1 MQTGEM
7 IPVDEFCVYH
17 NIETSFI
24 YSLKESGLI
33 EIEIIEEK
41 IMIPYEQ
48 LSNLERIVRLYYEFG
63 INLEGLETI
72 SYLLQRMNEM
82 QQEIVRLNNRLRAYE
97 SK

>member
-7 IPVDEFCVYH
+7 ITVDEFCIHH
-17 NIETSFI
+17 NIESSFI

-48 LSNLERIVRLYYEFG
+48 LSSLERIVRLYYELG

-97 SK
+97 TI

>member
-1 MQTGEM
+1 MQMEEM
-7 IPVDEFCVYH
+7 ISVDEFCVHH

-33 EIEIIEEK
+33 EVQIIEEK

-48 LSNLERIVRLYYEFG
+48 LSSLERIVRLYYELG

-72 SYLLQRMNEM
+72 SYLLQRMNDM
-82 QQEIVRLNNRLRAYE
+82 QQEIIRLNNRLRAYE
-97 SK
+97 AI